1 MEPETQE
8 YEMYIDVEMTEW
20 RRLYI
25 KVPGASP
32 EHAQQ
37 YARDVFRNGGSE
49 ALEEKFG
56 NELGWESMIE
66 TAEAT
71 GQEQLWYD
79 DILVH
84 SIDEYGSTLGLFLS
98 S

>member
-32 EHAQQ
+32 EHAQR
-37 YARDVFRNGGSE
+37 YAKSIFKCGGSD

-56 NELGWESMIE
+56 IGLGWESMIE
-66 TAEAT
+66 TSEAT

-79 DILVH
+79 DTLVH
-84 SIDEYGSTLGLFLS
+84 STHDY
-98 S
+98 

>member
-1 MEPETQE
+1 MTEPAQQE
-8 YEMYIDVEMTEW
+8 YEMYVDVEMTEW

-25 KVPGASP
+25 KVPGVSP
-32 EHAQQ
+32 EHAQR

-66 TAEAT
+66 TAYPT
-71 GQEQLWYD
+71 GHEQLWHD

-84 SIDEYGSTLGLFLS
+84 SIG
-98 S
+98 